1 MKNTTDHSYE
11 GIQQALQIAVDS
23 NNDLQLASEQSG
35 IPKRTLYR
43 YFERMQKGQPI
54 RGVHSRRGTSALFR
68 VDEHGQVQFEITP
81 STKKVR
87 GNATMNEIM
96 EQLERIDVK
105 LSALTECVNQ
115 LKTLQM
121 EG

>member
-1 MKNTTDHSYE
+1 MKRTSDHSYE
-11 GIQQALQIAVDS
+11 NIQSALQALISKTESVQDIA
-23 NNDLQLASEQSG
+23 G
-35 IPKRTLYR
+35 RYGMGTRTLYT
-43 YFERMQKGQPI
+43 YFQRMCAGQPI

-81 STKKVR
+81 GTKKVR

>member
-1 MKNTTDHSYE
+1 MKRTSDHSYE
-11 GIQQALQIAVDS
+11 NIQSALQALISKTESVQGIA
-23 NNDLQLASEQSG
+23 G
-35 IPKRTLYR
+35 RYGMGTRTLYT
-43 YFERMQKGQPI
+43 YFQRMCAGQPI

>member
-1 MKNTTDHSYE
+1 MKRTSDHSYE
-11 GIQQALQIAVDS
+11 NIQSALQALISKTESVQDIA
-23 NNDLQLASEQSG
+23 G
-35 IPKRTLYR
+35 RYGMGTRTLYT
-43 YFERMQKGQPI
+43 YFQRMCAGQPI

>member
-1 MKNTTDHSYE
+1 MKKTTDHSYE
-11 GIQQALQIAVDS
+11 SIKQALQIAVD
-23 NNDLQLASEQSG
+23 NNGNVVSASEQSG
-35 IPKRTLYR
+35 IPKRTLYT
-43 YFERMQKGQPI
+43 YFQRMQEGQAI

-68 VDEHGQVQFEITP
+68 VDEHGQVQFEIIP
-81 STKKVR
+81 NTKKVR